1 MPNPFTLILP
11 FYRQPT
17 MLTLQLAELNQYPPE
32 VQVILVDDGS
42 PEPAEPVVL
51 EQATPELL
59 RHLRLYRVLVDVPW
73 ARGTARNL
81 GASKAETAYT
91 LQTDLDHV
99 LPASCVP
106 ALLNFVPEPGYWYR
120 LLRYRKGTADAT
132 RRKDDLSPQADFG
145 LIKPHND
152 SYLIQRDLFLSSP
165 YDEDYN
171 GCLGGGTPFLHRMEK
186 RAPVGV
192 LPDPICLHV
201 YTRSLVP
208 DASIQDLS
216 RDTSEYVRRRKE
228 KERTGNTEPKNIIRL
243 PWERVL

>member
-1 MPNPFTLILP
+1 MPSPLTIIFP
-11 FYRQPT
+11 FYLQPR
-17 MLTLQLAELNQYPPE
+17 MLALQLAEWENYPQD

-42 PEPAEPVVL
+42 SEPAEPIVL
-51 EQATPELL
+51 EHASYALL
-59 RHLRLYRVLVDVPW
+59 RHLRLYRITVDVPW

-81 GASKAETAYT
+81 GATEAQTPYI
-91 LQTDLDHV
+91 LHTDLDHV

-106 ALLNFVPEPGYWYR
+106 ALLAFVQDGDMWYR
-120 LLRYRKGTADAT
+120 LPRYRRGKADAT
-132 RRKDDLSPQADFG
+132 RRKDDLPPEAEFG

-186 RAPVGV
+186 RAQVGMV
-192 LPDPICLHV
+192 PDPICLHV
-201 YTRSLVP
+201 YTRSLVS
-208 DASIQDLS
+208 DASIQGLS

-228 KERTGNTEPKNIIRL
+228 KERTGNTEPTHIIRL
-243 PWERVL
+243 PWKRVL